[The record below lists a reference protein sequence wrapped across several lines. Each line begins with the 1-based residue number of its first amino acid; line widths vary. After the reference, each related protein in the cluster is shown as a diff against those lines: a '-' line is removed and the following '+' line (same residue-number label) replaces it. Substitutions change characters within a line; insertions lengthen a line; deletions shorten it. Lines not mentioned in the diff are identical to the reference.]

1 MDDKAIKI
9 LEKIYDKLD
18 YIAEKMD
25 IIEEYSTSSE
35 HDIEKIKLTLDRFEE
50 SIGPVKPNIS

>member
-18 YIAEKMD
+18 YIAEKLD
-25 IIEEYSTSSE
+25 VIEESSASSE
-35 HDIEKIKLTLDRFEE
+35 GELERIKLTLDRFEE
-50 SIGPVKPNIS
+50 SMGPVNPNIG